1 MSEKVF
7 SAEDLYKLICEVFGF
22 QTETQIPRSIR
33 NQINRFVLNDKMTP
47 LEIARCIAYYTEE
60 LGKNVD
66 KLYGI
71 WFVPNVRTDADAHF
85 KQLELEQ
92 QNRQAEAQKAVEYQ
106 DNNIIFHISSLSH
119 EKRQPPQIDISAIN
133 VEEDN

>member
-1 MSEKVF
+1 MSEKIF

-22 QTETQIPRSIR
+22 ETESQIPRSIR
-33 NQINRFVLNDKMTP
+33 NQINRFVLNDNMTP

-60 LGKNVD
+60 LEKKVD

-71 WFVPNVRTDADAHF
+71 WFVPNVRADAEAHF

-119 EKRQPPQIDISAIN
+119 DKRQPRQIDVNTIN
-133 VEEDN
+133 VEEDK